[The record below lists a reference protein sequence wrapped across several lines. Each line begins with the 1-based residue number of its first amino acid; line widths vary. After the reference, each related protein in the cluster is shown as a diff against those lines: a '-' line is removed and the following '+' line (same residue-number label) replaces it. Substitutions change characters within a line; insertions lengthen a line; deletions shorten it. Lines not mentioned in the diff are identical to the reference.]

1 MMPEILIISFILLNE
16 IKQKLLGLHEETEE
30 DIEPLQDAIQRSLMD
45 GDEEKMNQNKVEKQ
59 NMCMQR
65 CFIER
70 KEQKKFMEQHEIELR
85 NQIT

>member
-30 DIEPLQDAIQRSLMD
+30 DIEPLQDAIQRSLME
-45 GDEEKMNQNKVEKQ
+45 GDEEKMYSNKVEKQ

-70 KEQKKFMEQHEIELR
+70 KEQKKFME
-85 NQIT
+85 

>member
-1 MMPEILIISFILLNE
+1 
-16 IKQKLLGLHEETEE
+16 
-30 DIEPLQDAIQRSLMD
+30 
-45 GDEEKMNQNKVEKQ
+45 
-59 NMCMQR
+59 MCMQR

>member
-45 GDEEKMNQNKVEKQ
+45 GDEEKMYQNKIEKQ

-70 KEQKKFMEQHEIELR
+70 KEQKKFMDQHEIELR